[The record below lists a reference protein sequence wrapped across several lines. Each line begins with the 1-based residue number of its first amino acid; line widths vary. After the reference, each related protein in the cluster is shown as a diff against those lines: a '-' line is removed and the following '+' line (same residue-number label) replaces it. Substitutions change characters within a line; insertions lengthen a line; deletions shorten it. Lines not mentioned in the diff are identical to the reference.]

1 VNNMSFP
8 DLIQKLGLSEEF
20 DSTKNEFHNFWDLM
34 QEIYTSDPDM
44 AELYLNVIYS
54 GGQKRYDALKL
65 INKSANIK
73 TIFPQLR
80 AELLDEMQTIYG
92 QRDQIWQAV
101 LETKDI
107 KIRHS
112 QIKNYPNILDA
123 MNILPLTF
131 STNLLD
137 LAIDPDVW
145 MKISKI
151 QDASTLRWLFENV
164 AFGDVSYMVASGF
177 LALIQASTVDDFLAL
192 IDLYQTT
199 RLDIIRIV
207 DQGLNTKTLVVD
219 IHKIFM
225 DKTIPLGNKQ
235 ALLKGLTGF
244 TITSPQD
251 KLMWQQK
258 IAANLFTPSHTDVV
272 YVLKQLLLIAQDTIL
287 SGLLGL
293 TVAFGNNGY
302 ARIQFL
308 LQRILK
314 DNKPHPILA
323 EMSALTSA
331 DISSMLQELVWANQ
345 GDIFV
350 ANKFLDFTAGLPS
363 KILNQFL
370 MVYINSVNQTS
381 VFPHL
386 LQSIETA
393 AATIYPY
400 LCDEA
405 GVVYKDLIL
414 ELQMLDSVTR
424 DNILAD
430 GSSTL
435 FHKLQQLEGLP
446 FLLAGVLKIGTR
458 EDPSQKPKENNITDF
473 LNAITNTIN
482 DKQDFKNIAYAVNAL
497 ANRQLTRLFIPFIQT
512 KNLAIDRIS
521 CDNVANGRE
530 KSSALLGALC
540 TADGTIRK
548 TFISGIL
555 DNKAMTGVI
564 DGLLLQAQDHSWQA
578 LTGFIVTVDSK
589 STADTI
595 VDQYNSFLLG
605 DSDPYR
611 FVRLLAQMA
620 DTTQK
625 SEKYYDALM
634 QQSPAPRKQ
643 MINDIM
649 TAGNI
654 ELLFDNIVKESE
666 AGAIFQQLADVKKKS
681 EPMYRAL
688 LIMLSKV
695 NDDQMQEFRTLVN
708 LKMINT
714 DAYKDIL
721 DGLDSLQSVNG
732 VNQINYQK
740 VVRFISEI
748 YNNPNFIEA
757 LHQAFD
763 EKIPEEATAHVR
775 FIVKIY
781 DKGLIIDALDQ
792 LPLNKAM
799 LLMKAFANR
808 YDTLLEILNQLQSVA
823 ACVYLLKRL
832 CYEDPSNGSYPVS
845 LCNYMMDC
853 FDGIATVE
861 TLESFIGFAD
871 DKKENL
877 ILDFE
882 TVITALY
889 LTNPKIVDSTK
900 TFLQQPLFMLVVR
913 LLDAA
918 TRQNFLA
925 EVLGDTNDT
934 VRTFY
939 MLSPN
944 TMLPLLA
951 TYRKA
956 GDLAK
961 IHALRQTIV
970 STEGWVDVLHYF
982 AYAAKDPYSKLL
994 ISVLKVAVSE
1004 NFDID
1009 MKKLER
1015 LKLAVD
1021 YFINLREALFRFA
1034 ARPNIYLRQIVT
1046 LVNYFLED
1054 GELYTSNGKINSAF
1068 AFPYKKL
1075 AVAEDDWVY
1084 SKFLAAVNFYGG
1096 KSKN

>member
-1 VNNMSFP
+1 MSFP
-8 DLIQKLGLSEEF
+8 DLIQKLGLSDEF
-20 DSTKNEFHNFWDLM
+20 DFTKNEFRNFWSLIQDLD
-34 QEIYTSDPDM
+34 TSDPVM
-44 AELYLNVIYS
+44 AELYLNVIYG

-65 INKSANIK
+65 INKSTNIH
-73 TIFPQLR
+73 TIFPQLTPD
-80 AELLDEMQTIYG
+80 LLDEMQTTYG

-107 KIRHS
+107 KTRHN
-112 QIKNYPNILDA
+112 QIKDYPNILDA
-123 MNILPLTF
+123 LNILPSTY

-137 LAIDPDVW
+137 LGVDPDVW
-145 MKISKI
+145 VKISKI
-151 QDASTLRWLFENV
+151 QDANTLRWLFENV
-164 AFGDVSYMVASGF
+164 AFGDLSYMIASGF
-177 LALIQASTVDDFLAL
+177 LTLIQSSSTDDFLAL

-199 RLDIIRIV
+199 RLDIIHIV

-225 DKTIPLGNKQ
+225 DKTIPLANKQ
-235 ALLKGLTGF
+235 ALLKGLVGF
-244 TITSPQD
+244 TISSPQD

-258 IAANLFTPSHTDVV
+258 IAANLFTPAHTDVA
-272 YVLKQLLLIAQDTIL
+272 YVLKQLLLITQDTIV

-293 TVAFGNNGY
+293 TVTFGNNGY

-314 DNKPHPILA
+314 DNKPHPVLA
-323 EMSALTSA
+323 EMGTLPST
-331 DISSMLQELVWANQ
+331 DIASMLQELVWANQ

-370 MVYINSVNQTS
+370 VVYINSVNQTN

-400 LCDEA
+400 LCDET
-405 GVVYKDLIL
+405 GVIYKDLML
-414 ELQMLDSVTR
+414 ELQMLDGTTR

-430 GSSTL
+430 GSASL
-435 FHKLQQLEGLP
+435 FHKLQKLEGLP

-458 EDPSQKPKENNITDF
+458 EDPSHKPQENYITDF
-473 LNAITNTIN
+473 LDSITNTN
-482 DKQDFKNIAYAVNAL
+482 HDQQDFKNIAYAINAL
-497 ANRQLTRLFIPFIQT
+497 ANRQLTRLFVPFIQT

-521 CDNVANGRE
+521 CDNVTNGRE

-548 TFISGIL
+548 TVISGIF
-555 DNKAMTGVI
+555 DNKAMVGVT
-564 DGLLLQAQDHSWQA
+564 DGLLLQAPDGSWQA
-578 LTGFIVTVDSK
+578 ISGFIGIVDRK

-625 SEKYYDALM
+625 SEKYYDALI
-634 QQSPAPRKQ
+634 QQSPAARKQ
-643 MINDIM
+643 MITDIM

-666 AGAIFQQLADVKKKS
+666 AGAIFQQLAEVKKKS
-681 EPMYRAL
+681 ESMYHAL

-695 NDDQMQEFRTLVN
+695 NDDKMQEFRMLIN

-721 DGLDSLQSVNG
+721 DSLNSLQSVNG
-732 VNQINYQK
+732 ANQINYQK
-740 VVRFISEI
+740 VVRFVSEI

-763 EKIPEEATAHVR
+763 EKISEEATAHVR

-781 DKGLIIDALDQ
+781 DKSLVIDALDQ
-792 LPLNKAM
+792 LPLNKAS
-799 LLMKAFANR
+799 LLMKAFANQ
-808 YDTLLEILNQLQSVA
+808 YDTFLETLNQLQSVA
-823 ACVYLLKRL
+823 ACVYILKRL
-832 CYEDPSNGSYPVS
+832 CYDDAGNASYPVS
-845 LCNYMMDC
+845 LCTYMMTC

-861 TLESFIGFAD
+861 TLQSFIGFAE
-871 DKKENL
+871 DKKDNL

-889 LTNPKIVDSTK
+889 LTNSKIVDVAK
-900 TFLQQPLFMLVVR
+900 IFLQQPLFMLIAR
-913 LLDAA
+913 LQSAA
-918 TRQNFLA
+918 TRQNFLT

-934 VRTFY
+934 IRTFY
-939 MLSPN
+939 LSSPA
-944 TMLPLLA
+944 TMLPLLS
-951 TYRKA
+951 TYRRA

-961 IHALRQTIV
+961 IHTLRQTIA
-970 STEGWVDVLHYF
+970 STDGWIDTLQYF
-982 AYAAKDPYSKLL
+982 VNPGKDPYSKLL
-994 ISVLKVAVSE
+994 MTVLAVSVSE

-1021 YFINLREALFRFA
+1021 YFLNLREALFRFA
-1034 ARPNIYLRQIVT
+1034 ARTNVYLGQILT
-1046 LVNYFLED
+1046 LINYFLED

-1075 AVAEDDWVY
+1075 VVAEDDWVY
-1084 SKFLAAVNFYGG
+1084 GKYLAATEFYG
-1096 KSKN
+1096 